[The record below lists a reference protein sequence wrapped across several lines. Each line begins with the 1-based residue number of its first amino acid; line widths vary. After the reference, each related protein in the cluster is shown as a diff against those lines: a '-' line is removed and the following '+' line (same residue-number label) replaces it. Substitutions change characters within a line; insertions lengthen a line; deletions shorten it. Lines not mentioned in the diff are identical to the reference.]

1 MTRLLAILFLT
12 SCLTSTIVA
21 ADVDLSQ
28 STITPEAEKI
38 PGGMMV
44 TVNVVLKNT
53 GDKPSDG
60 TDLTISFP
68 QNGFFM
74 RIDELPELKRDDTE
88 REVSARLNI
97 PAGEEYRF
105 AFVLLA
111 PRSEV
116 GKTLSTHIE
125 VRNLLADDLTAA
137 RWNSDVSIKIT
148 NVPTTEGVVI
158 GGLRFY
164 PAAGWLLGWMVCGGL
179 MFVWIR
185 ARLQWVREH
194 PKCNVVPLPGDVRRM
209 PPFGIVA
216 LVMFP
221 LAFVMVAG
229 GIAWRDLQTLTSWK
243 EAQATILDRRVVVK
257 TSTRDQ
263 TAEEKKRNMNR
274 TASSRTSSTY
284 TPEFLLKY
292 QAGEREVISAGFVTG
307 WSIHIGGQVTGKA
320 DMANW
325 VPGKTIPCWYD
336 PTDPGNVVVR
346 RGFSVASL
354 FFGLFPLPI
363 LWFGLRQLRKVSA
376 AVRRLEESEL
386 EAGSLG

>member
-1 MTRLLAILFLT
+1 MTRLLTILLLI
-12 SCLTSTIVA
+12 SCLTSTVVA
-21 ADVDLSQ
+21 ADIDLNQ
-28 STITPEAEKI
+28 STITPEAKKV

-74 RIDELPELKRDDTE
+74 RIDELPELKRNDNE
-88 REVSARLNI
+88 REVTARLNI
-97 PAGEEYRF
+97 PAGGEYRF

-125 VRNLLADDLTAA
+125 VRNLLADSLDTA
-137 RWNSDVSIKIT
+137 RWNSDASIKIT
-148 NVPTTEGVVI
+148 SVPTTEGIVI

-179 MFVWIR
+179 LFVWIR

-194 PKCNVVPLPGDVRRM
+194 PQCGVVSVPADVRRM
-209 PPFGIVA
+209 PAFGIVS

-221 LAFVMVAG
+221 LAFMMVAG
-229 GIAWRDLQTLTSWK
+229 GMAWRDLQTLTSWK
-243 EAQATILDRRVVVK
+243 EAQATILDRREVVK
-257 TSTRDQ
+257 TSSD
-263 TAEEKKRNMNR
+263 NR
-274 TASSRTSSTY
+274 PGKQRRTSSTQ
-284 TPEFLLKY
+284 TPEFALKY
-292 QAGEREVISAGFVTG
+292 HAGEREVISTGFVTG
-307 WSIHIGGQVTGKA
+307 WTIHIGGQVTGKA
-320 DMANW
+320 DMNDW

-336 PTDPGNVVVR
+336 PADPGNVVVR
-346 RGFSVASL
+346 RGFGVVSL
-354 FFGLFPLPI
+354 FFGLLPLPL
-363 LWFGLRQLRKVSA
+363 LWFALGQLRKLSN
-376 AVRRLEESEL
+376 AVRRLEECEVSEAL
-386 EAGSLG
+386 TPGAPGW

>member
-12 SCLTSTIVA
+12 SCLTSTVVA
-21 ADVDLSQ
+21 ADIDLSQ
-28 STITPEAEKI
+28 SKITPEADKV
-38 PGGMMV
+38 PGGTMV

-74 RIDELPELKRDDTE
+74 RIDELPELKRNDDE
-88 REVSARLNI
+88 REVTARLNI

-116 GKTLSTHIE
+116 GKNLSMHIE
-125 VRNLLADDLTAA
+125 VRNLLADSLAAA
-137 RWNSDVSIKIT
+137 RWNSDVSVKIT
-148 NVPTTEGVVI
+148 SVPTTEGIVI

-179 MFVWIR
+179 MFLWIR

-194 PKCNVVPLPGDVRRM
+194 PQCSVVPLPADVRRM
-209 PPFGIVA
+209 SAFGLVS

-221 LAFVMVAG
+221 LAFMMVAG
-229 GIAWRDLQTLTSWK
+229 GMAWRDLQTLTSWK
-243 EAQATILDRRVVVK
+243 EAQATILDRREVVK
-257 TSTRDQ
+257 TSSD
-263 TAEEKKRNMNR
+263 NR
-274 TASSRTSSTY
+274 PGQQRRTSSTH
-284 TPEFLLKY
+284 TPEFALKY
-292 QAGEREVISAGFVTG
+292 HAGEREVISTGFVTG
-307 WSIHIGGQVTGKA
+307 WTIHIGGQVTGKA
-320 DMANW
+320 DMNDW

-336 PTDPGNVVVR
+336 PADPGNVVVR
-346 RGFSVASL
+346 RGFGIANL
-354 FFGLFPLPI
+354 FFGLLPLPI
-363 LWFGLRQLRKVSA
+363 LWFALRQLRKLSN
-376 AVRRLEESEL
+376 AVRRLEEREVL
-386 EAGSLG
+386 EEFTQ

>member
-12 SCLTSTIVA
+12 SCLTSTVVA
-21 ADVDLSQ
+21 ADIDLSQ
-28 STITPEAEKI
+28 SKITPEAEKV

-74 RIDELPELKRDDTE
+74 RIDELPELKRDDDE
-88 REVSARLNI
+88 REVTARLNI

-125 VRNLLADDLTAA
+125 VRNLLADSLDAA

-148 NVPTTEGVVI
+148 SVPTTEGIVI

-194 PKCNVVPLPGDVRRM
+194 PQCSVVPLSADVRRM
-209 PPFGIVA
+209 SAFGLVS

-221 LAFVMVAG
+221 LAFIMVAG
-229 GIAWRDLQTLTSWK
+229 GMAWRDLQTLTSWK
-243 EAQATILDRRVVVK
+243 EAQATILDRREVVK
-257 TSTRDQ
+257 TSSD
-263 TAEEKKRNMNR
+263 NR
-274 TASSRTSSTY
+274 PGKQRRTSSTY
-284 TPEFLLKY
+284 TPEFALKY
-292 QAGEREVISAGFVTG
+292 HAGEREVISTGFVTG
-307 WSIHIGGQVTGKA
+307 WTIHIGGQVTGKA
-320 DMANW
+320 DMNDW

-336 PTDPGNVVVR
+336 PADPGNVVVR
-346 RGFSVASL
+346 RGFGVANL
-354 FFGLFPLPI
+354 FFGLLPLPI
-363 LWFGLRQLRKVSA
+363 LWFALRQLRKLSN
-376 AVRRLEESEL
+376 AVRLLEEREVL
-386 EAGSLG
+386 EEFTQ

>member
-12 SCLTSTIVA
+12 SCLTSTVVA
-21 ADVDLSQ
+21 ADIDLSQ
-28 STITPEAEKI
+28 SKITPETETV

-60 TDLTISFP
+60 TDLTLKFP

-74 RIDELPELKRDDTE
+74 RIDELPELKRDDSE
-88 REVSARLNI
+88 REVTARLNI

-116 GKTLSTHIE
+116 GKTLSPHIE
-125 VRNLLADDLTAA
+125 VRNLLADSLAAA
-137 RWNSDVSIKIT
+137 RWNSDASIKIT
-148 NVPTTEGVVI
+148 SIPTTQGIVI

-194 PKCNVVPLPGDVRRM
+194 PQSGVVSLPADVRRM
-209 PPFGIVA
+209 PALGLVS
-216 LVMFP
+216 LVMVP
-221 LAFVMVAG
+221 LAFMMVAG
-229 GIAWRDLQTLTSWK
+229 GMAWRDLQTLTSWK
-243 EAQATILDRRVVVK
+243 EAQATILDRREVVT
-257 TSTRDQ
+257 TSST
-263 TAEEKKRNMNR
+263 NR
-274 TASSRTSSTY
+274 PGQPRRTSSTH
-284 TPEFLLKY
+284 TPEFALKY
-292 QAGEREVISAGFVTG
+292 RAGEREVISTGFASG
-307 WSIHIGGQVTGKA
+307 WTIHIGGQITGKA
-320 DMANW
+320 GMNDW

-346 RGFSVASL
+346 RGFGVANL
-354 FFGLFPLPI
+354 FFGLLPLPI
-363 LWFGLRQLRKVSA
+363 LWFALRQWRKLSN
-376 AVRRLEESEL
+376 AVRRLEEREVL
-386 EAGSLG
+386 EGVAP